1 MAYQRAIQR
10 LKKDGAESVL
20 GTLQEDARGSTPL
33 ARDRAEP
40 SKLFTS
46 HTAGGGHAGAAATD
60 NSVSAFRDGRSAGA
74 WGHLLS
80 DTLSL
85 SLPGSPSASA
95 LFQAH
100 INPTSSPQALN
111 GHQDAAFTS
120 AGAGGGVLSQINRQL
135 QQGGRASASSSLHS
149 ILRPPGQ

>member
-33 ARDRAEP
+33 PRDQAEP
-40 SKLFTS
+40 SKPFMS
-46 HTAGGGHAGAAATD
+46 HKAGGGHAGAAATD

-111 GHQDAAFTS
+111 GHQDAAFAS

-135 QQGGRASASSSLHS
+135 QGGRVSASSSLHS